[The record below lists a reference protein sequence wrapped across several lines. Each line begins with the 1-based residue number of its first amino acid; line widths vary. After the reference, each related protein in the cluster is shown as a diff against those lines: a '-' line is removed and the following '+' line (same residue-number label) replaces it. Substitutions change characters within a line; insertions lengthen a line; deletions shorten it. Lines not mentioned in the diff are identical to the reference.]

1 MLLQVIYLCNVMHG
15 YALSNAYCAKLIQ
28 ANRKPLSMNDVDTS
42 LSGELSQA
50 AQLYVAHLAVERGAA
65 ALTIY
70 AYRADLSEYLL
81 FLQQL
86 HVASVHDISETHI
99 LKYQEML
106 VARHYARTTI
116 DRRLSVVKGFHR
128 FLLSDGMCEQNP
140 AARVALLK
148 KMQKLPDVISIDQA
162 QHLLDS
168 IDISTPL
175 GLRDRSALELLY
187 GCGLRVSECVQ
198 LQLSALNIAD
208 GYMRV
213 CGKGNKER
221 IVPLSGWALKML
233 VRYLEDGR
241 PAILAR
247 LKSAPSAQTVYINA
261 RGGALSRQMMHR
273 IVAHAGLS
281 IGVKN
286 LHPHTLRHSFAT
298 HMLAGGADLRVIQE
312 LLGHS
317 DIATTQ
323 IYTHVDRSHIR
334 EEYEHA
340 HPRAH
345 ART

>member
-1 MLLQVIYLCNVMHG
+1 
-15 YALSNAYCAKLIQ
+15 
-28 ANRKPLSMNDVDTS
+28 MNDVDTS

-221 IVPLSGWALKML
+221 IVPVSGWGLKML

-247 LKSAPSAQTVYINA
+247 LKSAPSTQTVYLNV
-261 RGGALSRQMMHR
+261 RGGAL
-273 IVAHAGLS
+273 GLS

-340 HPRAH
+340 HPRACAH
-345 ART
+345 R

>member
-1 MLLQVIYLCNVMHG
+1 
-15 YALSNAYCAKLIQ
+15 
-28 ANRKPLSMNDVDTS
+28 MNSFDTS
-42 LSGELSQA
+42 LSAASSGETASTSTAASSGAPLSLPSNPLPSSAFHQA
-50 AQLYVAHLAVERGAA
+50 AQLYLAHLAVERGAA

-70 AYRADLSEYLL
+70 AYRADLSEYLA
-81 FLQQL
+81 FLQQM
-86 HVASVHDISETHI
+86 HIENVHDISETHI

-106 VARHYARTTI
+106 VARHFARTTI

-162 QHLLDS
+162 QRLLES

-221 IVPLSGWALKML
+221 VVPLSGWALKML
-233 VRYLEDGR
+233 VRYLEDAR

-247 LKSAPSAQTVYINA
+247 LKNPPSAQTVYINA
-261 RGGALSRQMMHR
+261 RGGAPVS
-273 IVAHAGLS
+273 
-281 IGVKN
+281 
-286 LHPHTLRHSFAT
+286 
-298 HMLAGGADLRVIQE
+298 
-312 LLGHS
+312 
-317 DIATTQ
+317 
-323 IYTHVDRSHIR
+323 YTHLTLPTTPYV
-334 EEYEHA
+334 
-340 HPRAH
+340 
-345 ART
+345 

>member
-1 MLLQVIYLCNVMHG
+1 MQVVCLCHKHG
-15 YALSNAYCAKLIQ
+15 YALLNTHCVGFIQ
-28 ANRKPLSMNDVDTS
+28 ANRKLLSMNDVDTS

-221 IVPLSGWALKML
+221 IVPVSGWGLKML

-247 LKSAPSAQTVYINA
+247 LKSAPSTQTVYLNV

-273 IVAHAGLS
+273 IVARAGLS

-340 HPRAH
+340 HPRACAH
-345 ART
+345 R